1 MRLLTTETVDDAEIV
16 RGDIVY
22 ACAISGA
29 NILRDAREAITNT
42 IGGRMIRYERLL
54 DRTMADALDVLRER
68 AREQNYDGVLGIRV
82 SHPVIT
88 SGAIEI
94 VVTGTGFRY
103 AGPRP

>member
-1 MRLLTTETVDDAEIV
+1 MRLLTTETVDDADIV

-29 NILRDAREAITNT
+29 NIVRDMREAITNT

-54 DRTMADALDVLRER
+54 DKTMAAALDNLRER
-68 AREQNYDGVLGIRV
+68 AKAQNYDGVLGIRV

-88 SGAIEI
+88 SGAIEV

-103 AGPRP
+103 APPRA

>member
-16 RGDIVY
+16 RGNIVY

-29 NILRDAREAITNT
+29 NIIRDAREAITNT

-68 AREQNYDGVLGIRV
+68 AKEQNYDGVLGIRV

-103 AGPRP
+103 AKPRA

>member
-1 MRLLTTETVDDAEIV
+1 MRLLTTETVDGAEIV

-29 NILRDAREAITNT
+29 NIIRDAREAITNT

-68 AREQNYDGVLGIRV
+68 AKEQNYDGVLGIRV

-103 AGPRP
+103 AKPRA